1 MRPYALT
8 VLILTLTP
16 IATAILSPPAEAHC
30 FSRWYYP
37 HPQKCW
43 AGRAQT
49 PRVYRVS
56 QVEQPPAALPKKS
69 SLEWGPPA
77 DIPDIPIDPFAPIAP
92 STPVSPRSLPPEED
106 ARATALTQLRTELN
120 GH

>member
-1 MRPYALT
+1 MRPYAL
-8 VLILTLTP
+8 LALTL

-37 HPQKCW
+37 YPQKCW
-43 AGRAQT
+43 AGRTAA
-49 PRVYRVS
+49 PRVYKVS
-56 QVEQPPAALPKKS
+56 QIEATPTASPKKS

-77 DIPDIPIDPFAPIAP
+77 DIPDIPVDPFAPVAHP
-92 STPVSPRSLPPEED
+92 TGEDRRSD
-106 ARATALTQLRTELN
+106 QDDRAAAFARLRTELN

>member
-1 MRPYALT
+1 MKTLALLS
-8 VLILTLTP
+8 LILLT
-16 IATAILSPPAEAHC
+16 TPAQARAHC

-43 AGRAQT
+43 ARPAQA
-49 PRVYRVS
+49 PRVYKVS
-56 QVEQPPAALPKKS
+56 QIEAPPAAPPKKS

-77 DIPDIPIDPFAPIAP
+77 DIPDIPVDPFAPVA
-92 STPVSPRSLPPEED
+92 RPPEED